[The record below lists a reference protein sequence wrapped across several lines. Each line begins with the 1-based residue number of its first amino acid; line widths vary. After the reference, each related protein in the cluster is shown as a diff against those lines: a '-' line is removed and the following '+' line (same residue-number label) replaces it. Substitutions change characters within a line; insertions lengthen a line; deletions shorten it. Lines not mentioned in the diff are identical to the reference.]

1 MSAST
6 SLRLRLTVIILVPLL
21 VIALAVGLWQMRDAR
36 EQAADIFDRSLLTV
50 ALAVKGDVA
59 RSNGSA
65 LSLETR
71 DLLRDTSGGP
81 VYYHVHAPNGYYVTG
96 YATPP
101 VRLSPDPRSD
111 VPYSY
116 FNSTYYGEDV
126 RALRLRDVTTVDGIT
141 GTFTITVWQR
151 NEVRDALMRELAA
164 RAFVVM
170 AVLIGTV
177 AFVVWFGVLRG
188 LRPLTDLEDAIS
200 QRSSDDLSS
209 IRRPVPVEIRGL
221 VRRLNLLFG
230 QVEASMARQAVFIS
244 NAAHQLRNPIAGV
257 LAMAE
262 AVRTAPTDGAARG
275 RAEELLNSARHL
287 KDLSN
292 KLLTLERATHL
303 SDRREV
309 LELGELVEDVVDRF
323 RSEARTRRVALSVA
337 LPDDELPVDAD
348 PVMLRE
354 ALGNLIDNALK
365 HGGPDLGSIAVSLQ
379 GADESALVQVADDGC
394 GVATEHVET
403 VLSRFGQA
411 GPSEGSGLGLSIA
424 EAVALAH
431 GGTIGLDRSAA
442 GGLLATITM
451 PLVAPGSATLPRAVR
466 PPIPVQRS
474 AQPARSARQS

>member
-1 MSAST
+1 MKSST
-6 SLRLRLTVIILVPLL
+6 SLRIRLTVIILVPLL
-21 VIALAVGLWQMRDAR
+21 VIALAMGFWQVRDAR
-36 EQAADIFDRSLLTV
+36 EQAAGIFDRSLLTV

-59 RSNGSA
+59 RSNGNA
-65 LSLETR
+65 VSLETR
-71 DLLRDTSGGP
+71 DLLEDTSGGL
-81 VYYHVHAPNGYYVTG
+81 VFYHVHAPNGYYVTG
-96 YATPP
+96 FATPP
-101 VRLSPDPRSD
+101 VRQSPDPGGD

-116 FNSTYYGEDV
+116 YNSTYYGEEV

-151 NEVRDALMRELAA
+151 NEVRDALMRELAG

-177 AFVVWFGVLRG
+177 ALVVWFGVLRG

-262 AVRTAPTDGAARG
+262 AVRTAPTDRAARG
-275 RAEELLNSARHL
+275 RAEELLTSAHHL
-287 KDLSN
+287 KDLAN
-292 KLLTLERATHL
+292 KLLTLERATHVG
-303 SDRREV
+303 DQREV
-309 LELGELVEDVVDRF
+309 LELGELIEDVVDRY
-323 RSEARTRRVALSVA
+323 RADARARRVALTVA

-348 PVMLRE
+348 PLMLRE
-354 ALGNLIDNALK
+354 ALGNLVDNALK
-365 HGGPDLGSIAVSLQ
+365 HGGPGLGRIAIRLTRD
-379 GADESALVQVADDGC
+379 GATAAITVADDGR
-394 GVATEHVET
+394 GVAIEDVDT
-403 VLSRFGQA
+403 VLARFGQA

-431 GGTIGLDRSAA
+431 GGTIGLDRSEA
-442 GGLLATITM
+442 GGLSVTITLPLAT
-451 PLVAPGSATLPRAVR
+451 LGAAPLPRTAR
-466 PPIPVQRS
+466 PPIP
-474 AQPARSARQS
+474 ARRPDRTARQA